1 MRGYGGKVVGPEIG
15 IIMSRGEYA
24 RGIRPFHKKEM
35 SYIGIVYVFRASCP
49 DLGLD
54 S

>member
-1 MRGYGGKVVGPEIG
+1 MLG
-15 IIMSRGEYA
+15 A
-24 RGIRPFHKKEM
+24 LDRPFHKKEM
-35 SYIGIVYVFRASCP
+35 SYIGIVYFFQASCP